1 MLSYG
6 WHVLQGFRTK
16 VGRYAWY
23 LVFLCQDTQG
33 SSPGIHH
40 APYDPITCCTRCPEW
55 SSCPPKR
62 QTPLDVRAVL
72 GARVSLIGTTR
83 ENASRTHT
91 YLTNNGWPDLFN
103 QTWNQNE
110 LLGFSCRCQV
120 QVTSLPLG
128 LHNSS
133 SWGPLPKIWSSHSF
147 AKQNPQIYGILP
159 LPVMPDITNCFICQ
173 ISGSTLF
180 LVMNLKVE

>member
-40 APYDPITCCTRCPEW
+40 SPYDPITCCTRCPEW

-83 ENASRTHT
+83 ENASHAHIPTLRTMGGLICSIKPEIKMSCWGFHAVAKSRSLHCRWVFIIVLLEVHYQRSDLRT
-91 YLTNNGWPDLFN
+91 LLQNRIHKFTEYFLCPWCLTS
-103 QTWNQNE
+103 QT
-110 LLGFSCRCQV
+110 V
-120 QVTSLPLG
+120 
-128 LHNSS
+128 
-133 SWGPLPKIWSSHSF
+133 SF
-147 AKQNPQIYGILP
+147 AKSQVQHYSLWWI
-159 LPVMPDITNCFICQ
+159 
-173 ISGSTLF
+173 
-180 LVMNLKVE
+180 